1 MAEKNVD
8 LHKHTHKHTQTHT
21 NTHKQTEKVVQG
33 TLPPR
38 TRSKMKLFFLRKPRK
53 KRLKRCALRAPHYN
67 PHDTGIIPDVSS
79 DRPAEYPPPLG
90 LHRDKMSINSSSDD
104 HGMGHTKPPGLL
116 GKKTCPKCETTQGD
130 ARHSRRMILR
140 TCNFVRSS

>member
-53 KRLKRCALRAPHYN
+53 KRLKRCALRAPHYHVYLVISHGRVLAFPELYTN
-67 PHDTGIIPDVSS
+67 TVRRGVSPGI
-79 DRPAEYPPPLG
+79 
-90 LHRDKMSINSSSDD
+90 
-104 HGMGHTKPPGLL
+104 
-116 GKKTCPKCETTQGD
+116 
-130 ARHSRRMILR
+130 
-140 TCNFVRSS
+140 